1 MTFQFFIKKV
11 REYLETTLYKSVT
24 QRVKDF
30 KKIAKTYKYKFIG
43 NGSER
48 ITFALNDKEVVKFII
63 DKNFFEQNKKE
74 IFLSKKIKKNVSFFT
89 KIIDYDK
96 KKFMWIKAEKVITFQ
111 REDPNFDNLLIKNL
125 GITKEKYP
133 KIFEILNF
141 YSEDGPIIF
150 FRDMLKYSCQYS
162 TSENVDFQKCKKE
175 INKIKTE
182 NQWYADLIYYIKKYD
197 ISISD
202 IRDEN
207 CGYRIKNN
215 KKQLVILDYGLSFF

>member
-1 MTFQFFIKKV
+1 MHKK
-11 REYLETTLYKSVT
+11 
-24 QRVKDF
+24 
-30 KKIAKTYKYKFIG
+30 
-43 NGSER
+43 
-48 ITFALNDKEVVKFII
+48 
-63 DKNFFEQNKKE
+63 
-74 IFLSKKIKKNVSFFT
+74 T
-89 KIIDYDK
+89 KIICTLGPASENIKTIEQMVRAGMNVARLNFSHGDHENHKLLIDNIRRVSAK
-96 KKFMWIKAEKVITFQ
+96 VGVPIAIIQDLHGPKIRIKAEKVITFQ

-197 ISISD
+197 ISISVNFPF
-202 IRDEN
+202 ISSEN
-207 CGYRIKNN
+207 PKTIPNITIATN
-215 KKQLVILDYGLSFF
+215 T